1 MPYTVHFPEG
11 FLWGAATSA
20 FQIEG
25 SPLAD
30 GAGESIWQRFTHTPG
45 HVANGDTGDVA
56 CDHYR
61 RYLDDV
67 GLMARLGLNAY
78 RFSIAW
84 GRVLPEGTGKPNP
97 TGLDF
102 YQRLVDALLAQGIE
116 PMATL
121 YHWDLPAALQE
132 RGGWL
137 NPDSAGWFADYAR
150 TMFDALDDR
159 VPLWLTLNEPWV
171 ITVAGHLLGEHAP
184 GHRSL
189 NETPR
194 VAHALLRA
202 HAAAATAYR
211 AGGRHRIGMAVNL
224 EPQHPASDAA
234 PDLAAAR
241 RRDAFFNR
249 WFLDPLFHGAYPPE
263 LADIFGA
270 DWPPFPATD
279 LHGLRDTIDFLGVNY
294 YSRSVVRDAPADLP
308 VRVARVRQDDNPH
321 TAMDW
326 EVYPSGLAEI
336 LLWIKGRYGNPPV
349 YITENGAA
357 FDDPLPDHGELQ
369 DPQRVAYLR
378 RHLRAARQALE
389 QGVDLRGYFAWSLF
403 DNFEWAYGYSKRF
416 GLVHVD
422 FVTQRRTP
430 KLSAR
435 FYSEVIRTRGGNLAG
450 GG

>member
-1 MPYTVHFPEG
+1 MPNATPFPHD

-20 FQIEG
+20 YQVEG

-30 GAGESIWQRFTHTPG
+30 GAGESIWHRYAHTPG
-45 HVANGDTGDVA
+45 RIANGDTGDVA

-61 RYLDDV
+61 RYAQDV
-67 GLMARLGLNAY
+67 ELMVRLGLRAY

-84 GRVLPEGTGKPNP
+84 GRVLPQGAGKLNSR
-97 TGLDF
+97 GLDF
-102 YQRLVDALLAQGIE
+102 YQRLVDALLAHGIE

-121 YHWDLPAALQE
+121 YHWDMPQALYE

-137 NPDSAGWFADYAR
+137 NPDSAGWFAEYAR

-159 VPLWLTLNEPWV
+159 VRLWLTLNEPWV
-171 ITVAGHLLGEHAP
+171 VTVAGYLHGDHAP

-211 AGGRHRIGMAVNL
+211 AVGRHRIGLAVNL
-224 EPQHPASDAA
+224 EPQHPASDAG

-249 WFLDPLFHGAYPPE
+249 WFLDPLFLGSYPAE
-263 LADIFGA
+263 LADVFGA
-270 DWPPFPATD
+270 SWPPFPVAD
-279 LHGLRDTIDFLGVNY
+279 LHGLRDTVDFLGVNY
-294 YSRSVVRDAPADLP
+294 YSRSVVRDDPGERP
-308 VRVARVRQDDNPH
+308 VRAARVRQEDRPH

-326 EVYPSGLAEI
+326 EVCPAGLAEI
-336 LLWIKGRYGNPPV
+336 LLWIKGRYSNPPV

-357 FDDPLPDHGELQ
+357 FDDPPPDHGELH
-369 DPQRVAYLR
+369 DPQRVDFIR
-378 RHLRAARQALE
+378 SHLRAARRALDL
-389 QGVDLRGYFAWSLF
+389 GVDLRGYFAWSLF
-403 DNFEWAYGYSKRF
+403 DNFEWTYGYARRF

-422 FVTQRRTP
+422 FTTQQRTP
-430 KLSAR
+430 KASAR
-435 FYSEVIRTRGGNLAG
+435 FYGEVIRSGGTNITG
-450 GG
+450 GT